1 MTIPGF
7 NTIIL
12 SIIKYGENVFVV
24 RTEGRRQNMEDFSL
38 TVVESL
44 IRLSL
49 AFVLGGLI
57 GWEREKNN
65 RPAGFRTHIL
75 VAMSSCLAMLINYE
89 VFETFKGMTNLD
101 PGRMGSYVIS
111 GIGFLGAGTIIR
123 EGASV
128 KGLTTAASLWASAC
142 LGLSVGAGLYPISI
156 FMTFTILF
164 VLLVMNKVEFVM
176 SRKRLSKKITA
187 DQDASTRDQDDS
199 LEQSALYLDLLKEIL
214 NNENIEITVKKSGDH
229 ADHTQIIKIKK

>member
-1 MTIPGF
+1 
-7 NTIIL
+7 
-12 SIIKYGENVFVV
+12 
-24 RTEGRRQNMEDFSL
+24 MEEFSL
-38 TVVESL
+38 SLIEGL

-49 AFVLGGLI
+49 AFVLGGVI
-57 GWEREKNN
+57 GWERESNN
-65 RPAGFRTHIL
+65 RPAGFRTHII

-142 LGLSVGAGLYPISI
+142 LGLAVGAGLYEISI
-156 FMTFTILF
+156 FMTVIILF
-164 VLLVMNKVEFVM
+164 VLLVMNKVEFKLNKKQISDVITDENATGGTHIFA
-176 SRKRLSKKITA
+176 SNKDNSDAYFEVLKSILEEQNVEIVIKRNDEQKEHVEIVKVKRK
-187 DQDASTRDQDDS
+187 
-199 LEQSALYLDLLKEIL
+199 
-214 NNENIEITVKKSGDH
+214 
-229 ADHTQIIKIKK
+229 

>member
-1 MTIPGF
+1 
-7 NTIIL
+7 
-12 SIIKYGENVFVV
+12 
-24 RTEGRRQNMEDFSL
+24 MEDFSL

-156 FMTFTILF
+156 FMTMTILF

-176 SRKRLSKKITA
+176 SRKRLSKKIIA
-187 DQDASTRDQDDS
+187 DNDNVDTRDHDDS
-199 LEQSALYLDLLKEIL
+199 LEQSALYMDLLKEIL

-229 ADHTQIIKIKK
+229 ADQTQIIKIKK